1 MEKFDLYMSSIQT
14 ESMVPTKENEKSF
27 RFVGYFVNKKDAENA
42 AKIYEVVYRAMGM
55 KLLHTYKVEKKS
67 FSKNLRLRTTIIDRQ
82 GEFYYKSLD
91 EFIYCNQNIKRYLE
105 VNKLT
110 ADELLSQINEND
122 SKIEKELRII
132 ERMIKEYNDKLH
144 FALRTS
150 STSEESIE
158 KIKESI
164 KYLESLREKTTGFTK

>member
-1 MEKFDLYMSSIQT
+1 MEL
-14 ESMVPTKENEKSF
+14 
-27 RFVGYFVNKKDAENA
+27 
-42 AKIYEVVYRAMGM
+42 
-55 KLLHTYKVEKKS
+55 KS

-91 EFIYCNQNIKRYLE
+91 EFIYGNQNIKRYLE

-122 SKIEKELRII
+122 SKKEKELRII
-132 ERMIKEYNDKLH
+132 ERLIKEYNDKLH

-158 KIKESI
+158 KIEESI
-164 KYLESLREKTTGFTK
+164 KYLESLRDKTTGFTK